1 MRAVDALIKKP
12 IKNHNIMATKKAKSK
27 KPIVRAGVNCS
38 LAGKKLEEG
47 KTIGGK
53 NARKCRT
60 LKESKHR
67 KVK

>member
-1 MRAVDALIKKP
+1 
-12 IKNHNIMATKKAKSK
+12 MATKKAKSK

-60 LKESKHR
+60 IKEHSRYKG
-67 KVK
+67 K

>member
-1 MRAVDALIKKP
+1 
-12 IKNHNIMATKKAKSK
+12 MATKKSTKKAK
-27 KPIVRAGVNCS
+27 KPIIRAGVNCS
-38 LAGKKLEEG
+38 LAGKRLEEG